1 MKRVYEHIEQRSVAF
16 ARQPLFELLRDETV
30 AASRRLS
37 FVPFM
42 THFVMTFADLYNH
55 VLTESSPRDQYDALV
70 NTHLA
75 EDATHWKW
83 FLADLASADLDPQM
97 RFSDALRFVWS
108 DATVQT
114 RLLSYRICQ
123 LSGRASS
130 LQKFVIVSCIE
141 ATGKVGLG
149 ALAVAGGALERAI
162 GRKLVYF
169 GPHHV
174 ETESSHTVEAPSVR
188 QSIEDVSLTDGESQ
202 ALRVLADEIFG
213 LFEGSVEEL
222 NRVASSGHGFDDF
235 AKARRAATR
244 DVSRS

>member
-1 MKRVYEHIEQRSVAF
+1 MKRVYDHIEQRSSTF
-16 ARQPLFELLRDETV
+16 ARQPLFEYLRDETV

-42 THFVMTFADLYNH
+42 THFVMTFADLYNY
-55 VLTESSPRDQYDALV
+55 VLTEGSPRDSYDELV

-83 FLADLASADLDPQM
+83 FLADLASADLDPSL

-123 LSGRASS
+123 LSGRATS
-130 LQKFVIVSCIE
+130 LQKLVIVSCIE

-149 ALAVAGGALERAI
+149 ALAVAGAAVERAI

-174 ETESSHTVEAPSVR
+174 DTESSHTVEAPSVR
-188 QSIEDVSLTDGESQ
+188 TSLEATSLSDSES
-202 ALRVLADEIFG
+202 RGHIVLADEIFN
-213 LFEGSVEEL
+213 LFEKSVEEL
-222 NRVASSGHGFDDF
+222 YRVASKGRGFEDF
-235 AKARRAATR
+235 VKTRPQATR
-244 DVSRS
+244 